1 MYITGV
7 SRFNPHHN
15 DSSFLLIFEMS
26 ASNLP
31 IVTEDTIN
39 MDRHD
44 QNASSTQDS
53 SVVNNSCP
61 SYDDDYESG
70 KGED

>member
-1 MYITGV
+1 MYIAGV
-7 SRFNPHHN
+7 TSFNAHHN

-26 ASNLP
+26 ASNPP

-39 MDRHD
+39 IDRHD

-53 SVVNNSCP
+53 SVVKNSCL

-70 KGED
+70 KSED